1 MLIKNRTKNL
11 LSPIKARDSDC
22 RLCTRWLLLREIPNC
37 TDPCLGFT
45 RTTGIHQNS
54 KMSGIITYVR
64 VILIS
69 KRSERFKVEGENE
82 HVSNKMSST

>member
-22 RLCTRWLLLREIPNC
+22 RLSTRWLLLREIPNC

-54 KMSGIITYVR
+54 KMSGIITYAR
-64 VILIS
+64 VIVIS
-69 KRSERFKVEGENE
+69 KSERFKVEGENE